1 MTDVQKLVSVII
13 PIYKAEKYLPMCVDS
28 VLNQSYRNL
37 EVILV
42 DDGSPDDCPAIC
54 DEYAKKDKRIR
65 VIHQKNAGL
74 SAARNAGIDISTG
87 DYLTFLD
94 SDDAL
99 HVDFVARL
107 LAACE
112 DTGAEIA
119 VGNFLRATVAEYL
132 PKIAVPLENQPV
144 RVVDGREANM
154 MLYRKWSEWVR
165 MIIACAKLY
174 RREVFASERFPLVK
188 LHEDEALVYKL
199 LYRCRKVALVDELMY
214 FYTTNPESM
223 MANRYTPERM
233 TMLEIL
239 DERLAFYRENG
250 ETGDLIR
257 FTQNRQ
263 FMFAAQYY
271 RQALRHVPKE
281 WRFRRKL
288 RKRQWQIYR
297 ELMKSEYPADRKRE
311 LTRILLLPLLFRKLR
326 FEEM

>member
-1 MTDVQKLVSVII
+1 MDKMDKLVSVII
-13 PIYKAEKYLPMCVDS
+13 PVYQVEKYLPMCVDS
-28 VLNQSYRNL
+28 VLNQTYRNL

-42 DDGSPDDCPAIC
+42 DDGSPDNCPALC
-54 DEYAKKDKRIR
+54 DEYARKDSRIR

-74 SAARNAGIDISTG
+74 SMARNAGIDICTG

-112 DTGAEIA
+112 DNDAEIA
-119 VGNFLRATVAEYL
+119 IADFKKAKVAEYL
-132 PKIAVPLENQPV
+132 PKIAEPLAEKPV
-144 RVVDGREANM
+144 RVVDGREANR

-165 MIIACAKLY
+165 MITAWAKLY
-174 RREVFASERFPLVK
+174 RREVFARERFPVIK

-199 LYRCRKVALVDELMY
+199 LYGCQKVALVDAPLY
-214 FYTTNPESM
+214 FYTDNSSGM
-223 MANRYTPERM
+223 MANRFKPEQM

-239 DERLAFYRENG
+239 DDRLAFYRENG
-250 ETGDLIR
+250 ETGDLIS

-271 RQALRHVPKE
+271 RQTLRYAPKE

-288 RKRQWQIYR
+288 RRKQWALYGP
-297 ELMKSEYPADRKRE
+297 LMRSAYPLK
-311 LTRILLLPLLFRKLR
+311 RKLIYTYAMVLPV
-326 FEEM
+326 FFNKIYFC